1 MKLSLLLGI
10 VLFIMLIPFVCF
22 STEDTRRD
30 SVCFD
35 TLTASN
41 IMNDI
46 QYMDCLIVQ
55 KSDSI
60 CVLTD
65 IIANKD
71 LIIEKKNRQIDNK
84 NTGLWVSGGVA
95 LLTNLIQ
102 ILFFR

>member
-1 MKLSLLLGI
+1 MKLSQLLGI
-10 VLFIMLIPFVCF
+10 VLSIILIPSVCF

-46 QYMDCLIVQ
+46 QYMDCVIVQ
-55 KSDSI
+55 KTDSI
-60 CVLTD
+60 NSLLLE
-65 IIANKD
+65 NKT
-71 LIIEKKNRQIDNK
+71 LNCSIIEQKQKIDNK

>member
-10 VLFIMLIPFVCF
+10 ALFIMLTPFACF

-46 QYMDCLIVQ
+46 QYMDCLILQ

-60 CVLTD
+60 ATLKLD
-65 IIANKD
+65 IVAKTE
-71 LIIEKKNRQIDNK
+71 IIEKKNKQIDNK

>member
-1 MKLSLLLGI
+1 MKLSLLLGT
-10 VLFIMLIPFVCF
+10 VLFIMLTPFVCF

-46 QYMDCLIVQ
+46 QYMDCLILQ

-60 CVLTD
+60 ATLKLD
-65 IIANKD
+65 IVAKTE
-71 LIIEKKNRQIDNK
+71 IIEKKNRQIDNK
-84 NTGLWVSGGVA
+84 NAGLWVSGGVA